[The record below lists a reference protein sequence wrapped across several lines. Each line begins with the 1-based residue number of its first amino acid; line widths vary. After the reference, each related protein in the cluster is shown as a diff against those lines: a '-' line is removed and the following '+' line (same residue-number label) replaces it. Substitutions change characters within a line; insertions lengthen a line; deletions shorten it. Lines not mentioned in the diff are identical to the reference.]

1 VANDKAPPT
10 VIYVTGSL
18 SPIGLD
24 RLGKP
29 VSIITHEEL
38 QERAEGTV
46 GELLASEPGVSG
58 TYFGPGA
65 SRPVIRGQ
73 SKQRVRVLENGL
85 ESGDISD
92 ISEDHAVAIDPLA
105 VQRIDVL
112 RGPGTLLYG
121 SSAIGGVVNM
131 IDQSIAE
138 EPIGTPITGEMDLR
152 KGDSADQ
159 ESTGALALNGQAGD
173 LNWHLSG
180 FYRETDNIE
189 IPGFTESE
197 KLRELEEQTELQD
210 AEPDQSEEEESSGT
224 LNNSDTLSKGFK
236 IGGSHAWDKGFFGI
250 ALRGLSSVYGVP
262 GSHHHHEEEG
272 EVGTEEAGLPRI
284 ELEQLRV
291 ESRGEFRTDGDFF
304 KTIRIGAAYSNYQHQ
319 ELEGSEVGT
328 KFDKDSFEGRVEL
341 THRHEDGF
349 QGGWGAQI
357 RYDDFKAT
365 GEEAFLP
372 PSKTL
377 APALFAVEDYKIN
390 DKLVWQVGGRYEFT
404 SVDADQFASET
415 FNLFSASTGPVLN
428 LGDDGQYTAG
438 LTLSYS
444 ERAPTSTEL
453 FANGAHLATQT
464 FEIGD
469 ANLSKEQSTG
479 VELILK
485 KNSGR
490 FSGQTSLFWQ
500 HYSDYINL
508 IPSGTEEEGLPVY
521 FYGMNRARIWGF
533 EIDGDY
539 QLFSDSSQGV
549 SLYGQIDYVRGDN
562 LTANDSLPRITPL
575 RGKLGL
581 RYKNETSS
589 AYLESMM
596 VAEQDRTADFELPT
610 DSYTLINLGV
620 AHQLKLDDQNTY
632 EIYARASNLT
642 NEEARAHTSF
652 LKDVAPMRGR
662 AFFAGI
668 RFAF

>member
-1 VANDKAPPT
+1 
-10 VIYVTGSL
+10 
-18 SPIGLD
+18 
-24 RLGKP
+24 
-29 VSIITHEEL
+29 
-38 QERAEGTV
+38 
-46 GELLASEPGVSG
+46 
-58 TYFGPGA
+58 
-65 SRPVIRGQ
+65 
-73 SKQRVRVLENGL
+73 VRVIENGL

-189 IPGFTESE
+189 IPGFAESE

-377 APALFAVEDYKIN
+377 APALFAVEDYKIISAPQ
-390 DKLVWQVGGRYEFT
+390 LG
-404 SVDADQFASET
+404 QF
-415 FNLFSASTGPVLN
+415 
-428 LGDDGQYTAG
+428 
-438 LTLSYS
+438 
-444 ERAPTSTEL
+444 
-453 FANGAHLATQT
+453 
-464 FEIGD
+464 
-469 ANLSKEQSTG
+469 
-479 VELILK
+479 
-485 KNSGR
+485 
-490 FSGQTSLFWQ
+490 
-500 HYSDYINL
+500 
-508 IPSGTEEEGLPVY
+508 
-521 FYGMNRARIWGF
+521 
-533 EIDGDY
+533 
-539 QLFSDSSQGV
+539 
-549 SLYGQIDYVRGDN
+549 
-562 LTANDSLPRITPL
+562 
-575 RGKLGL
+575 
-581 RYKNETSS
+581 
-589 AYLESMM
+589 
-596 VAEQDRTADFELPT
+596 
-610 DSYTLINLGV
+610 
-620 AHQLKLDDQNTY
+620 
-632 EIYARASNLT
+632 
-642 NEEARAHTSF
+642 
-652 LKDVAPMRGR
+652 
-662 AFFAGI
+662 
-668 RFAF
+668 